1 MLPRST
7 GGLGLTWYVLQL
19 LDLLLCSGKQESGL
33 ASGAG
38 LLDGIKVNLQLLELD
53 AGVGEFA
60 VEVTVAMNL
69 LGESPIVV
77 VNEGIMKEREIDGGA
92 HQEKAEPRL

>member
-1 MLPRST
+1 MFRGAHKLE
-7 GGLGLTWYVLQL
+7 V
-19 LDLLLCSGKQESGL
+19 GL
-33 ASGAG
+33 AGGPS